1 MFGVFK
7 IRGKSFQ
14 FRLFLSFLIIIFCF
28 IPSIGYLSF
37 LEGKHAI
44 ENQIEQYSLSTV
56 AQISERVR
64 FFLLQHSRNVLFI
77 KRLIE
82 QGIIDT
88 TSSDQLLSYFRNLR
102 QTYPSFVNVY
112 FGSSSGQFLMVPP
125 QKPEIH
131 KLFDPRTRPWYRG
144 AVKTGSLFWT
154 RVYIFASSRSPGITA
169 SVPVFDRE
177 HNITGVCGID
187 IDLST
192 LSNFLKK
199 IKIGKHGYPF
209 IIENSTERI
218 IAHPELVKFTR
229 GLDEIARLS
238 LRLRTL
244 KKRNQKFG
252 TTYYFGER
260 YFTAYT
266 DFPQNDW
273 TIGVTLPVS
282 DFLSDIAKIK
292 QAAITMTIF
301 AIVIASILSF
311 LIARTVVRPL
321 MALEKGIRKI
331 SDGNL
336 EQKVTVESGGVI
348 GSLASS
354 FNQMAESL
362 KQSREE
368 LEKTYMELAEK
379 EKMAALGQLTAG
391 IAHEIKNP
399 LGIIL
404 SSAQVAMNDARPE
417 EMRKEA
423 MEFIVQEVKRLN
435 KTLNTFLE
443 FAKPAKPRFEKVD
456 LVEVISDTVSSVTD
470 RFAELSVKIEKDL
483 PREPVYAEVDRDQ
496 VRQVFLNL
504 LINSA
509 QAMPQGGCIKIAG
522 YVKRGNDL
530 QGKGREGNNGALFCV
545 EVADSGHG
553 IAADVREKIFDP
565 FFTTKTNGTG
575 LGLSIVRQILKL
587 HRAEIDVFE
596 NPPEGT
602 KFVLIFK
609 CLGTR
614 NDTEDSDS

>member
-1 MFGVFK
+1 MFEFLK
-7 IRGKSFQ
+7 IRERSFQ
-14 FRLFLSFLIIIFCF
+14 FRLFFSFLIIIFCF
-28 IPSIGYLSF
+28 IPSFGYLSF

-56 AQISERVR
+56 SQISERVR
-64 FFLLQHSRNVLFI
+64 FFLLQHSRNVRFI

-82 QGIIDT
+82 QKIIDP
-88 TSSDQLLSYFRNLR
+88 SKNEQLLSYFRHLR
-102 QTYPSFVNVY
+102 RTYPSFVNVY
-112 FGSSSGQFLMVPP
+112 YGASSGKFLMVPP
-125 QKPEIH
+125 QRPEIH

-154 RVYIFASSRSPGITA
+154 GVYIFASSRSPGITA
-169 SVPVFDRE
+169 SIPVYDE
-177 HNITGVCGID
+177 KHHLMGVCGID

-244 KKRNQKFG
+244 KKRHQKFG

-260 YFTAYT
+260 FFTAYT
-266 DFPQNDW
+266 DFPQNNW

-282 DFLSDIAKIK
+282 DFLTDIAKIK
-292 QAAITMTIF
+292 QAALTMTIF

-336 EQKVTVESGGVI
+336 EQKVAVESRGVI

-443 FAKPAKPRFEKVD
+443 FAKPAKPRFERID
-456 LVEVISDTVSSVTD
+456 MVEVLMDVVTSVTD
-470 RFAELSVKIEKDL
+470 QFTGLNIEIKTEL
-483 PREPVYAEVDRDQ
+483 PAPPVYCEIDTDQ
-496 VRQVFLNL
+496 IRQVFLNL

-509 QAMPQGGCIKIAG
+509 QAMPDGGNIKIRA
-522 YVKRGNDL
+522 YFPDDSKTLEEDTR
-530 QGKGREGNNGALFCV
+530 NGERSLFFV
-545 EVADSGHG
+545 EIADTGLG
-553 IAADVREKIFDP
+553 IASEVIDRIFDP
-565 FFTTKTNGTG
+565 FFTTKANGTG

-587 HRAEIDVFE
+587 HRAEIKVLE
-596 NPPEGT
+596 NNPKGS
-602 KFVLIFK
+602 KFVLSFR
-609 CLGTR
+609 CLGIT
-614 NDTEDSDS
+614 NESKDFNC

>member
-1 MFGVFK
+1 MSRFFK
-7 IRGKSFQ
+7 FPEISFQ
-14 FRLFLSFLIIIFCF
+14 FRLFVSFLILIFCF
-28 IPSIGYLSF
+28 IPSFGYLSF
-37 LEGKHAI
+37 LEGKHAV

-64 FFLLQHSRNVLFI
+64 FFLLQHSRNVRFI
-77 KRLIE
+77 KELLE
-82 QGIIDT
+82 KKIIDPAH
-88 TSSDQLLSYFRNLR
+88 SDQLLLYFRRLR
-102 QTYPSFVNVY
+102 KTYPSFVNVY
-112 FGSSSGQFLMVPP
+112 YGSSSGRFLMVPP
-125 QKPEIH
+125 QRPEIH
-131 KLFDPRTRPWYRG
+131 KLFDPRIRPWYKG
-144 AVKTGSLFWT
+144 AAKTKSLFWT
-154 RVYIFASSRSPGITA
+154 KVYIFASSQSPGITA
-169 SVPVFDRE
+169 SIPVYDRN
-177 HNITGVCGID
+177 HRLMGVCGID

-192 LSNFLKK
+192 LSNFLKN

-218 IAHPELVKFTR
+218 IAHPELVKFSR

-260 YFTAYT
+260 FFTAYT

-282 DFLSDIAKIK
+282 DFLADIAKIK
-292 QAAITMTIF
+292 QAALTMTIF
-301 AIVIASILSF
+301 AIIIASILSF

-321 MALEKGIRKI
+321 TALEKGIRKI
-331 SDGNL
+331 SAGNL
-336 EQKVTVESGGVI
+336 EQKVKVDSRGVI
-348 GSLASS
+348 GSLAES
-354 FNQMAESL
+354 FNHMAESL

-404 SSAQVAMNDARPE
+404 SSAQVAMNDTRPE

-443 FAKPAKPRFEKVD
+443 FARPSPPRFDRSD
-456 LVEVISDTVSSVTD
+456 LVELISDTVNSLNDIFCSQGINVVK
-470 RFAELSVKIEKDL
+470 EL
-483 PREPVYAEVDRDQ
+483 PAYPVCCEVDRDQ
-496 VRQVFLNL
+496 IRQVFLNL

-509 QAMPQGGCIKIAG
+509 QAMPEGGKIEIRG
-522 YVKRGNDL
+522 YFKSQTDPVRLSSNAD
-530 QGKGREGNNGALFCV
+530 NYSIFCV
-545 EVADSGHG
+545 EITDTGGGIDSDVAD
-553 IAADVREKIFDP
+553 RIFDP
-565 FFTTKTNGTG
+565 FVTTKANGTG
-575 LGLSIVRQILKL
+575 LGLSIVHQILKQ
-587 HRAEIDVFE
+587 HRATISVLT
-596 NPPEGT
+596 NNQEGT
-602 KFVLIFK
+602 TFRLEFK
-609 CLGTR
+609 CIG
-614 NDTEDSDS
+614 NDL